1 MFELEL
7 MGVDENGDDDE
18 SSSSHRAPIQEL
30 LLLSCPI
37 KAFCV
42 QLLLLDARLHFRK
55 RKQLKFPL
63 DNILEE
69 CDGDGG

>member
-18 SSSSHRAPIQEL
+18 SSSSHRAPIQE